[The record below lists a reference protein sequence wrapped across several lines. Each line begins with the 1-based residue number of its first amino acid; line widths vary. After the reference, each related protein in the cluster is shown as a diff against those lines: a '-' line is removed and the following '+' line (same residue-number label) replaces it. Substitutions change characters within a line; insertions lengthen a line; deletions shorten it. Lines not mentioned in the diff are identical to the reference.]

1 MTKKAKVIAFGA
13 GLLLALL
20 LLLSGCREG
29 LPVHTKPKPPVEVY
43 LSMRGKPAL
52 GEHVNLILKVKM
64 LVDAPN
70 TTMCITLPVGIE
82 LVRGEL
88 CWQGDFKKDE
98 TRQLEVTVRTVEDG
112 YYKIVGWVQAILR
125 EKLYMD
131 IGDGDVLYLL
141 VEGSEAWVGKRP
153 PKDNW
158 EDAPA
163 VGPGLPKNTHLV
175 RTRFFLRDELA
186 LGKETELVYEVT
198 PLIDL
203 HRVSIGIWLPI
214 SGISVI
220 ETKVP
225 SEVNIHRSMNQ
236 PEGLFAWDGQIAKG
250 QKVVITIR
258 IKPVTT
264 GETNLYAY
272 VHESRKD
279 GTTIVLCQDSIRDL
293 KLYTPRMAE

>member
-1 MTKKAKVIAFGA
+1 MTKKAQVIAFGA

-29 LPVHTKPKPPVEVY
+29 LPAHTKPKPPVEVY

-52 GEHVNLILKVKM
+52 
-64 LVDAPN
+64 
-70 TTMCITLPVGIE
+70 
-82 LVRGEL
+82 
-88 CWQGDFKKDE
+88 
-98 TRQLEVTVRTVEDG
+98 
-112 YYKIVGWVQAILR
+112 IVGWVQAILR

>member
-1 MTKKAKVIAFGA
+1 
-13 GLLLALL
+13 
-20 LLLSGCREG
+20 
-29 LPVHTKPKPPVEVY
+29 
-43 LSMRGKPAL
+43 MRGKPAL

-141 VEGSEAWVGKRP
+141 VEGSEAWVGKKP
-153 PKDNW
+153 PRNNW
-158 EDAPA
+158 VPNN
-163 VGPGLPKNTHLV
+163 VGPSGRGWPPNSNLV
-175 RTRFFLRDELA
+175 QARFFLTDELT

-198 PLIDL
+198 PLIDIDNA
-203 HRVSIGIWLPI
+203 RIGIILPKA
-214 SGISVI
+214 GLSV
-220 ETKVP
+220 V
-225 SEVNIHRSMNQ
+225 EVKGPGQVGLSRRSREPQGVMSW
-236 PEGLFAWDGQIAKG
+236 EGPMVKG
-250 QKVVITIR
+250 KTVVIRVR
-258 IKPVTT
+258 IKPIAT
-264 GETNLYAY
+264 GEGTLSAY
-272 VHESRKD
+272 VNDLRKD
-279 GTTIVLCQDSIRDL
+279 GPVLLRYDFIRDL